1 MDIYVSSK
9 HLARKSAF
17 YFRPTAIIS
26 IVSPEDENPDFSD
39 IVGDIP
45 ILKMKFHDITF
56 LHDFKDKYIIPTK
69 GDVQTIVDFSKENL
83 NKDSRL
89 LTHCFA
95 GISRSSAAAII
106 AASTIIGLEE
116 AIRKVSNLEIFPN
129 SDFSNKFPDVGFNW
143 FVPNN
148 LMMEWYGEISNG
160 REEVLELMKESF
172 IY

>member
-1 MDIYVSSK
+1 MELYVSSK
-9 HLARKSAF
+9 SLARKSAF

-26 IVSPEDENPDFSD
+26 IVSPEDENPVFSD
-39 IVGDIP
+39 IVGEIP
-45 ILKMKFHDITF
+45 VLKMKFHDITF
-56 LHDFKDKYIIPTK
+56 LHEFEGKYRIPTK

-106 AASTIIGLEE
+106 AASTVIGVED
-116 AIRKVSNLEIFPN
+116 AVRKVSTLEIFPN

-148 LMMEWYGEISNG
+148 LMMEWYGEILDKKN
-160 REEVLELMKESF
+160 EVSELMKESF
-172 IY
+172 VY